1 MVSVVS
7 KLNAAAYRLNADRV
21 INAGRRLSLLL
32 KANFNPSQPR
42 VPAGSADGGRWTD
55 GGGATGGDG
64 HIIRVGD
71 PNILPRLDLLKEEG
85 YNGAHTLRF
94 HSGKSAEELLERM
107 GPPASRWAIV
117 SGAVRRNG
125 SFDSDRDATY
135 YVNDVTA
142 SNAEIVRQ
150 VASGAI
156 KDEFITKRYGFR
168 TGIEAYRD
176 TPYSEPLIRQ
186 TYGVG
191 VHIVHDPRRQNGS
204 YVNTAYPRND
214 DPMTKKLVTSP
225 AFRSFTSFM
234 IQDFE
239 MFASLDDV
247 IRFGLQLSERRNPS
261 YTPELKSYLKA
272 ILSPSVSDAQI
283 GQLWN
288 SSGAE
293 FGGHDRFIRSFLQR
307 TLAILEED
315 APNGVLKK
323 KPIRYKEA

>member
-1 MVSVVS
+1 MVSLS
-7 KLNAAAYRLNADRV
+7 AKLYAAAHRLAAERV
-21 INAGRRLSLLL
+21 LDAGRQFSLLL

-55 GGGATGGDG
+55 GGGATGGAG
-64 HIIRVGD
+64 HIIRVGES
-71 PNILPRLDLLKEEG
+71 NIPPRVDLLKEEG

-107 GPPASRWAIV
+107 GPPASRWAVI
-117 SGAVRRNG
+117 SGAARRNG
-125 SFDSDRDATY
+125 SFDSDKDATY
-135 YVNDVTA
+135 YVNDVIA

-150 VASGAI
+150 VASGAS
-156 KDEFITKRYGFR
+156 ENAFITKRYGFR

-176 TPYSEPLIRQ
+176 TPYSEPRIRQ

-191 VHIVHDPRRQNGS
+191 VHIVHDPRRQNGF

-225 AFRSFTSFM
+225 AFRSYTSYM

-247 IRFGLQLSERRNPS
+247 IKFGLQQVS
-261 YTPELKSYLKA
+261 YRDASNIPALKSYLKTVLA
-272 ILSPSVSDAQI
+272 PSVSDAQI

-293 FGGHDRFIRSFLQR
+293 FGGDDRFIRNFLQR
-307 TLAILEED
+307 TLTILEEQ
-315 APNGVLKK
+315 APNGILKEVK
-323 KPIRYKEA
+323 VRYKKM

>member
-1 MVSVVS
+1 MVSLS
-7 KLNAAAYRLNADRV
+7 AKLHAAAHRLAAELVLD
-21 INAGRRLSLLL
+21 AGRQFSLLL

-42 VPAGSADGGRWTD
+42 APAGSADGGRWTD
-55 GGGATGGDG
+55 GGGATGGIG
-64 HIIRVGD
+64 HIIRVSD
-71 PNILPRLDLLKEEG
+71 SPIPPRVDLLKEEG

-117 SGAVRRNG
+117 SGAVHRNG
-125 SFDSDRDATY
+125 SFDSDKDATY
-135 YVNDVTA
+135 YVNDVIA
-142 SNAEIVRQ
+142 SNAEIVQQ
-150 VASGAI
+150 VASGTI

-176 TPYSEPLIRQ
+176 TPYSEPRIRQ

-191 VHIVHDPRRQNGS
+191 VHIVHDPRRQNGF

-261 YTPELKSYLKA
+261 HTSELRFYLKA
-272 ILSPSVSDAQI
+272 ILVPSVSDAQI

-323 KPIRYKEA
+323 KPIRYKEE